1 MRHGLKEVRLKV
13 NKGKDLI
20 RSSLKVATTALI
32 ATVYSLLTVAL
43 GPLGYSWIQVRLAEA
58 LTPLPFLIGFP
69 AVAGLTLGCI
79 IANWFSPI
87 GLPDLIFGPL
97 LTLLAALM
105 SWKFSM
111 KRRLMACIYP
121 VFVNAFGVSAYVSF
135 FYSVPYWIS
144 VVTIAVGELVAAIL
158 VGYPLLVA
166 VEKAT
171 TRSEEIK
178 SRT

>member
-1 MRHGLKEVRLKV
+1 M
-13 NKGKDLI
+13 
-20 RSSLKVATTALI
+20 
-32 ATVYSLLTVAL
+32 
-43 GPLGYSWIQVRLAEA
+43 RLAEA

-69 AVAGLTLGCI
+69 AVVGLTLGCI

-105 SWKFSM
+105 SWKLSE
-111 KRRLMACIYP
+111 KRRLMACVYP
-121 VFVNAFGVSAYVSF
+121 VLVNAFGVSAYVSF
-135 FYSVPYWIS
+135 YYNVPYWIS
-144 VVTIAVGELVAAIL
+144 VATITIGEFVAAIL

-166 VEKAT
+166 VEKAAIG
-171 TRSEEIK
+171 SKSKEIK